1 MPHVMDMAALK
12 DRDLLSPKE
21 ATALGYGARSTL
33 DLWVR
38 QGKINKYKVGANVRY
53 RRDELDAL
61 VVRRVPTPL
70 PGQDTDEAAVK
81 AWARTA
87 AAQVPV
93 APSRETVDIIVTTI
107 RDALERRAARQEV
120 A

>member
-1 MPHVMDMAALK
+1 MPQTTTAVALK

-38 QGKINKYKVGANVRY
+38 QGKINKYKVGANVKY
-53 RRDELDAL
+53 RREELDAL
-61 VVRRVPTPL
+61 LVRRVPTPL
-70 PGQDTDEAAVK
+70 PGRDVDTAAVE
-81 AWARTA
+81 AWSETA
-87 AAQVPV
+87 AKQVPV
-93 APSRETVDIIVTTI
+93 SRETVDIVVSTL
-107 RDALERRAARQEV
+107 RAALERRIAREKAV